1 MSSKI
6 LDDNFGETFLSITN
20 YNVLSFIQLKI
31 Y

>member
-6 LDDNFGETFLSITN
+6 LDDNFGDTRLFITN
-20 YNVLSFIQLKI
+20 YNVLSFTQLKI

>member
-6 LDDNFGETFLSITN
+6 LDDNFGDTYLSITN
-20 YNVLSFIQLKI
+20 YNVPSFIQLTI

>member
-6 LDDNFGETFLSITN
+6 LDYNFGDIYLSITN
-20 YNVLSFIQLKI
+20 YNVLSFIQSKI